1 MRTARVARAVQ
12 LSGACV
18 RANKERGYPSVENF
32 WNDLNKLLSD
42 FYKVTVYKGRWV
54 QYLEGLG
61 MTIAL
66 VALVK
71 YYAGGKKSFGW
82 KTVNAACGI
91 YVTVIRGT
99 PIVVQLLI
107 AYTILFNGSFEAC
120 VFAFGVNSGA
130 YVAEII
136 RGGIASIDPGQAEA
150 GRSLG
155 LSESATMRLIV
166 LPQAVKNILPALFNE
181 FIALLKETSVAGYI
195 AARDLTKV
203 SDSIR
208 GIAFNS
214 APLFIAAA
222 IYLLLVVG
230 MTAIQKKME
239 RRLAQSDR
247 G

>member
-1 MRTARVARAVQ
+1 MGGLERT
-12 LSGACV
+12 L
-18 RANKERGYPSVENF
+18 
-32 WNDLNKLLSD
+32 NDLYLA
-42 FYKVTVYKGRWV
+42 TIYKGRWV
-54 QYLEGLG
+54 LYLEGLG
-61 MTIAL
+61 TTLAL
-66 VALVK
+66 SALACIIGVVIGVMVALVH
-71 YYAGGKKSFGW
+71 YTAVGRKKSLGW
-82 KTVNAACGI
+82 RIADGACSV
-91 YVTVIRGT
+91 YTTVIRGT
-99 PIVVQLLI
+99 PIIVQLLI
-107 AYTILFNGSFEAC
+107 CYTVLFNGGFEAC

-130 YVAEII
+130 YVSEVI

-155 LSESATMRLIV
+155 LSQAATMRLIV

-195 AARDLTKV
+195 AVRDLTKV

-208 GIAFNS
+208 GISFLS
-214 APLFIAAA
+214 TPLFVAAA
-222 IYLLLVVG
+222 IYLLLVMG